1 MSSKNLVVETAIR
14 MSIIAVILTLGF
26 VLLPSMQVYSQMASN
41 QSNTTTGN
49 SNASSMQANA
59 SAPPTSEK
67 GSAQPSVTEV
77 SAPGV
82 KANEYYVFTQ
92 ELKAD
97 EEKLGVPVAV
107 FTLTNIIV
115 HKGDTVT
122 IHFYNT
128 AEEKTDRH
136 TFSMQSPYK
145 MDHDL
150 AGGENATFS
159 FKADTVGGFTYYCRY
174 DLPSMIGHLEV
185 LP

>member
-1 MSSKNLVVETAIR
+1 MKKFQLELSVLVTLTITLS
-14 MSIIAVILTLGF
+14 MTQLMPISIITAA
-26 VLLPSMQVYSQMASN
+26 Q
-41 QSNTTTGN
+41 
-49 SNASSMQANA
+49 
-59 SAPPTSEK
+59 
-67 GSAQPSVTEV
+67 AQPVTEV

-82 KANEYYVFTQ
+82 KPNEYYVFTQ
-92 ELKAD
+92 ELNAD

-115 HKGDTVT
+115 HKGDNVT

-128 AEEKTDRH
+128 ADEAKDRH

-150 AGGENATFS
+150 AGGENVTFS